1 MKERMIRATGKWFL
15 AVGVAMLIAGI
26 AVALTIGTVL
36 AAMLVI
42 GSVIMNTAAVVCIRR
57 RDNG

>member
-1 MKERMIRATGKWFL
+1 MIRATGKWFL